1 MLRSALH
8 DVLSI
13 ISLSVPKLLPQRMT
27 LKTKITLAFTT
38 MLLLLLAVSG
48 YMLYA
53 LDRLDRTS
61 RNVLKDNLYSVELG
75 QHMLQALDRLPYGA
89 DSADPQGKPR
99 FEMLLAHE
107 AGNVTEPGE
116 QQIVD
121 KLFEDVGSFNRLLAS
136 DTTSAKLWND
146 AVGRLRQ
153 DTYAMMSLNRQ
164 ALTHKNEAANRTALQ
179 QRRYVLALLTFAIL
193 TSLLFVLSVPEA
205 AVVPLRRLS
214 ASIDHAANQDFTAS
228 IPVEGHDEFATVGRS
243 FNQMLV
249 QLQSYRTSSLAEL
262 MAERNRVASI
272 VNTLDEGLLLV
283 DQNRRLIV
291 VNPVASALLAVPAA
305 QLLGRR
311 VDEVAAENDLFREM
325 LRYLDVPPPKREQE
339 TPLITIAQQGEEVY
353 YRLSVHDVV
362 GFNQAL
368 DKNEFVG
375 SILTLRNISEFKK
388 LDQAKSNFLA
398 TVSHELKTPLSSIN
412 FSLKLLQNGKVGPL
426 NPEQQNIVLTLKQEN
441 QRLLKLV
448 GELIDVSRLE
458 SGNIQLNFQP
468 SHIHDIVQFAADT
481 IQLQLKP
488 KQLTL
493 NVQVPT
499 NLPPVRADIEK
510 TTWVLLNLLANAIR
524 YSPEQE
530 QIRIYAAVAPDG
542 QQVQVSVQDSGPG
555 IAPQYQ
561 EKIFQR
567 FVQIPDKNGYK
578 GGSGLGL
585 SIAREFI
592 TSQGGQLWVSS
603 ELGAGSTFVFT
614 LPVAGKAE
622 V

>member
-1 MLRSALH
+1 MLGGVGAY
-8 DVLSI
+8 
-13 ISLSVPKLLPQRMT
+13 T
-27 LKTKITLAFTT
+27 
-38 MLLLLLAVSG
+38 
-48 YMLYA
+48 
-53 LDRLDRTS
+53 
-61 RNVLKDNLYSVELG
+61 LYSIQRLG
-75 QHMLQALDRLPYGA
+75 QTTQGVLEDNFYSVQLGQQMVASLDTLSRLQQQRYVGGTMPTGYDARVARELRQFQQFLT
-89 DSADPQGKPR
+89 R
-99 FEMLLAHE
+99 E
-107 AGNVTEPGE
+107 AGNVTEKGE
-116 QQIVD
+116 QGMVD
-121 KLFEDVGSFNRLLAS
+121 NLTRNLNDLQLLLDPKSTEPHTTAFYLNRLQLKEQQLRHETARMVG
-136 DTTSAKLWND
+136 LNMD
-146 AVGRLRQ
+146 AISR
-153 DTYAMMSLNRQ
+153 
-164 ALTHKNEAANRTALQ
+164 KNEAAHKTAAQ
-179 QRRYVLALLTFAIL
+179 VWRYTLSMLVFSGIIMLF
-193 TSLLFVLSVPEA
+193 FVLSVPEA
-205 AVVPLRRLS
+205 AVAPLRKLS

-228 IPVEGHDEFATVGRS
+228 IPVEGHDEFAAVGRS
-243 FNQMLV
+243 FNRMLV
-249 QLQSYRTSSLAEL
+249 QLQGYRTSTLAEL

-291 VNPVASALLAVPAA
+291 VNPVASTLLDVPSEK
-305 QLLGRR
+305 LVGRPA
-311 VDEVAAENDLFREM
+311 DEVARENDLLREM
-325 LRYLDVPPPKREQE
+325 LRHLDVPTPRREQE
-339 TPLITIAQQGEEVY
+339 TPLLTIAQQGEEAY

-362 GFNQAL
+362 SFNEVL
-368 DKNEFVG
+368 DKKEFVG

-426 NPEQQNIVLTLKQEN
+426 NAEQQNIVLTLKQEN

-468 SHIHDIVQFAADT
+468 SQVHDIVQFAADT

-488 KQLTL
+488 KQLRL
-493 NVQVPT
+493 ILEVPG

-530 QIRIYAAVAPDG
+530 QICIYAAVAPDG
-542 QQVQVSVQDSGPG
+542 QQVRVSVQDNGPG

-592 TSQGGQLWVSS
+592 TSQGGQLWVNS
-603 ELGAGSTFVFT
+603 ELGAGSTFVLT
-614 LPVAGKAE
+614 LPVATKAE
-622 V
+622 A

>member
-1 MLRSALH
+1 
-8 DVLSI
+8 
-13 ISLSVPKLLPQRMT
+13 MT
-27 LKTKITLAFTT
+27 LKTKITLAFAT
-38 MLLLLLAVSG
+38 MLLLLMGVSAF
-48 YMLYA
+48 MLYS
-53 LDRLDRTS
+53 LNQLDRTA

-75 QHMLQALDRLPYGA
+75 QQMLSALDQMEYGA
-89 DSADPQGKPR
+89 NIRAPQAQPL
-99 FEMLLAHE
+99 FEKLLARE

-116 QQIVD
+116 QQAVD
-121 KLFEDVGSFNRLLAS
+121 NLFQDVGNFNQLLAS
-136 DTTSAKLWND
+136 DTTSAQLWNQ
-146 AVGRLRQ
+146 AVGRLRR
-153 DTYAMMSLNRQ
+153 DTYAMMNLNTQ
-164 ALTHKNEAANRTALQ
+164 ALTRKNEVANRTALR
-179 QRRYVLALLTFAIL
+179 QRRYVLALLTFAVL

-228 IPVEGHDEFATVGRS
+228 IPVEGHDELATVGRS
-243 FNQMLV
+243 FNRMLV
-249 QLQSYRTSSLAEL
+249 QLQSYRTSTLAEL

-311 VDEVAAENDLFREM
+311 VDEVANENDLFREM
-325 LRYLDVPPPKREQE
+325 LRHLDVPPPKREQE
-339 TPLITIAQQGEEVY
+339 TPLLTIAQQGEEAY

-468 SHIHDIVQFAADT
+468 SHVHDIVQFAADT

-488 KQLTL
+488 KQLRL
-493 NVQVPT
+493 ALEVPD

-530 QIRIYAAVAPDG
+530 QIRISATLAPDG
-542 QQVQVSVQDSGPG
+542 QQVQVNVQDNGPG

-592 TSQGGQLWVSS
+592 ASQGGQLWVSS
-603 ELGAGSTFVFT
+603 ELGAGSTFLFT
-614 LPVAGKAE
+614 LPVAGKAD

>member
-1 MLRSALH
+1 MN
-8 DVLSI
+8 
-13 ISLSVPKLLPQRMT
+13 
-27 LKTKITLAFTT
+27 LKTKITLGFLAV
-38 MLLLLLAVSG
+38 LLLLGGVGA
-48 YMLYA
+48 Y
-53 LDRLDRTS
+53 T
-61 RNVLKDNLYSVELG
+61 LYSIQRLG
-75 QHMLQALDRLPYGA
+75 QTTQGVLEDNFYSVQLGHQMVASLDTLSRLQQQRYVGGTIPAGYDARVARELR
-89 DSADPQGKPR
+89 Q
-99 FEMLLAHE
+99 FQQLLTRE
-107 AGNVTEPGE
+107 AGNVTEKGE
-116 QQIVD
+116 QSMVD
-121 KLFEDVGSFNRLLAS
+121 NLTRNLDDLQLLLDPESTEPRTAAFYLSRILPKEQQLRHETARMVGLNM
-136 DTTSAKLWND
+136 
-146 AVGRLRQ
+146 AVISR
-153 DTYAMMSLNRQ
+153 
-164 ALTHKNEAANRTALQ
+164 KNEAAHKTATQ
-179 QRRYVLALLTFAIL
+179 VQRYTLSMLVFSGIIMLF
-193 TSLLFVLSVPEA
+193 FVLSVPES
-205 AVVPLRRLS
+205 AVTPLRKLS

-228 IPVEGHDEFATVGRS
+228 IPVEGHDEFAAVGRS
-243 FNQMLV
+243 FNRMLV
-249 QLQSYRTSSLAEL
+249 QLQGYRTSTLAEL

-272 VNTLDEGLLLV
+272 VDTLDEGLLLI

-291 VNPVASALLAVPAA
+291 VNPVASALLDVPSEK
-305 QLLGRR
+305 LVGRR
-311 VDEVAAENDLFREM
+311 ADEVAAENDLFREM
-325 LRYLDVPPPKREQE
+325 LRHLDVPAPKREQQ
-339 TPLITIAQQGEEVY
+339 TPLLTIAQQGEEAY

-362 GFNQAL
+362 SFNEAL
-368 DKNEFVG
+368 DKKEFVG

-426 NPEQQNIVLTLKQEN
+426 NAEQQNIVLTLKQEN

-468 SHIHDIVQFAADT
+468 SQVHDIMQFAADT

-488 KQLTL
+488 KQLRL
-493 NVQVPT
+493 ALEAPGD
-499 NLPPVRADIEK
+499 LPPVRADIEK

-530 QIRIYAAVAPDG
+530 QIRIYATLAPDG

-592 TSQGGQLWVSS
+592 TSQGGQLWVNS
-603 ELGAGSTFVFT
+603 ELGAGSTFIFT
-614 LPVAGKAE
+614 LPVASKLEA
-622 V
+622 